1 MKEKNNKVFEYVITF
16 TLKCYL
22 LVALEI
28 LVLSYLFGRNSLEK
42 LRSGSRQR
50 QFSLLNHELQFF

>member
-22 LVALEI
+22 LVASEI